1 MRINVCLYMWAD
13 ICIHMVPDG
22 LFGRMCD
29 LHDDTGC
36 CTYAKEGKVLYPGP
50 GPQKTH
56 WDCGFQTL
64 KNAER

>member
-1 MRINVCLYMWAD
+1 
-13 ICIHMVPDG
+13 MVPDG

-36 CTYAKEGKVLYPGP
+36 CAYAKEGKVLYPGP

-56 WDCGFQTL
+56 WDCGFRTL
-64 KNAER
+64 TNAER